1 MINLEIKKRKKLL
14 IPYGGLLDKYNE
26 VAKSPLS
33 NILFVINN
41 FDAVI
46 EENDSLVDELI
57 TITRECQRYGIYVI
71 LVCNN
76 TNVVSRRLSMNFLTR
91 YALHLTDSNDYYNI
105 FNVPVKIE
113 PKDFVG
119 RGIVFDEV
127 AHEFQ
132 TASIEAPNEV
142 WTNKVSNIVNVVN
155 SNNTE
160 KAPSIPALPDKVS
173 LDLITRFIKF
183 PKLPVGI
190 IRDSLKIAK
199 LDFNVSK
206 SLTISSNRIEYTV
219 NFVESLA
226 ELSLHIDNVQ
236 TVFFDLENIIPAL
249 DKKEYNGKN

>member
-1 MINLEIKKRKKLL
+1 
-14 IPYGGLLDKYNE
+14 
-26 VAKSPLS
+26 
-33 NILFVINN
+33 
-41 FDAVI
+41 
-46 EENDSLVDELI
+46 
-57 TITRECQRYGIYVI
+57 
-71 LVCNN
+71 
-76 TNVVSRRLSMNFLTR
+76 MNFLTR

-113 PKDFVG
+113 PKNFVG

-160 KAPSIPALPDKVS
+160 KATSIPALPDKVS
-173 LDLITRFIKF
+173 LDLITKFIKF

-226 ELSLHIDNVQ
+226 ELSLHIEEAE
-236 TVFFDLENIIPAL
+236 TVFFDLENIIPNL
-249 DKKEYNGKN
+249 DKKEYHGKKLIYYQDNFNELITKLEEFVNNIKVDKKYLFIFYGLSKLKNIINPISNLEKFI